1 MKIYLA
7 NPRGFCAGVDRAIHI
22 VEAAIA
28 KYGSPVFVRNEIVHN
43 KAVVESLKERGA
55 IFVKDVDEIP
65 DGKVVIFSAHGAA
78 VSVYEKAKAK
88 NLTILD
94 ASCPLV
100 KKVHNNIKRY
110 STDGAKIIL
119 IGHAGHPEVEGH
131 LGQID
136 DEIYLVTKPEDVANL
151 PFSPDEK
158 LAYLTQTTL
167 SRMESES
174 IISELKKR
182 FPHILGPKKG
192 DLCYA
197 TTNRQ
202 MAVEVFAGKIDLLLV
217 VGSANSSNSNRLKEL
232 GESLGIRSYLI
243 DEPKNIDLS
252 WFIGVENIGITSGAS
267 APEYLVQELINE
279 ISDKFPIDNVIE
291 LKTMEE
297 NVRFPLP
304 DGLDKK

>member
-22 VEAAIA
+22 VEATMA
-28 KYGSPVFVRNEIVHN
+28 KYGTPVFVRNEIVHN

-55 IFVKDVDEIP
+55 IFVKDVDEVP
-65 DGKVVIFSAHGAA
+65 DNKVVIFSAHGAA
-78 VSVYEKAKAK
+78 VSAYEKAKAK
-88 NLTILD
+88 HLTILD

-100 KKVHNNIKRY
+100 KKVHNNIQKY
-110 STDGAKIIL
+110 SAEGAKIIL

-131 LGQID
+131 LGQIKD
-136 DEIYLVTKPEDVANL
+136 KIHLITKPEDVAKL
-151 PFSPDEK
+151 PFSADEK

-167 SRMESES
+167 SRMESEN

-182 FPHILGPKKG
+182 YPKILGPKKG

-202 MAVEVFAGKIDLLLV
+202 MAVEEFAGKIDLLLV

-232 GESLGIRSYLI
+232 GELLGIRSYLI
-243 DEPKNIDLS
+243 DTPKNIDVS

-267 APEYLVQELINE
+267 APEYLVQKLINE
-279 ISDKFPIDNVIE
+279 ISDKFPIEDVVE

-297 NVRFPLP
+297 SVRFPLP
-304 DGLDKK
+304 EGLDKK

>member
-1 MKIYLA
+1 MKIFLA

-22 VEAAIA
+22 VEAALA
-28 KYGSPVFVRNEIVHN
+28 KYGAPVFVRNEIVHN

-55 IFVKDVDEIP
+55 VFVEDVNEIP
-65 DGKVVIFSAHGAA
+65 DGEVVIFSAHGAGVA
-78 VSVYEKAKAK
+78 VYEKARAK
-88 NLTILD
+88 NLTIWD

-100 KKVHNNIKRY
+100 KKVHNNIRKY
-110 STDGAKIIL
+110 SAEGAKIIL

-136 DEIYLVTKPEDVANL
+136 EKIYLITEPEDVAAL
-151 PFSPDEK
+151 PFSTEEK

-167 SRMESES
+167 SRMESEN

-182 FPHILGPKKG
+182 FPRILGPKKG

-202 MAVEVFAGKIDLLLV
+202 TAVEDFAGKIDLLLV

-232 GESLGIRSYLI
+232 GESLGVRSFLI
-243 DEPKNIDLS
+243 DAPKNIDTL

-279 ISDKFPIDNVIE
+279 ISDRFPVSDVVE

-297 NVRFPLP
+297 NVSFPLP
-304 DGLDKK
+304 EDLV

>member
-22 VEAAIA
+22 VEGAIS
-28 KYGSPVFVRNEIVHN
+28 KYGAPVFVRNEIVHN
-43 KAVVESLKERGA
+43 KAVVESLKEYGA
-55 IFVKDVDEIP
+55 IFVKDVEEVP
-65 DGKVVIFSAHGAA
+65 DGKVIIFSAHGAA
-78 VSVYEKAKAK
+78 VSVYEKAKSK
-88 NLTILD
+88 KLTILD

-100 KKVHNNIKRY
+100 KKVHKNIIKY
-110 STDGAKIIL
+110 SLEGAKIIL

-136 DEIYLVTKPEDVANL
+136 EKIYLVTKPEDVKYL
-151 PFSPDEK
+151 PFSTDEK

-182 FPHILGPKKG
+182 YPKILGPKKG

-202 MAVEVFAGKIDLLLV
+202 TAVEEFAGKIDLLLV

-232 GESLGIRSYLI
+232 GESLGIRSFLI
-243 DEPKNIDLS
+243 DEPKNIDIS
-252 WFIGVENIGITSGAS
+252 WFIEIENIGITSGAS
-267 APEYLVQELINE
+267 APEYLVQKLINE
-279 ISDKFPIDNVIE
+279 ISDKFPIEDVIE

-304 DGLDKK
+304 AGLGKK

>member
-28 KYGSPVFVRNEIVHN
+28 KYGAPVFVRNEIVHN
-43 KAVVESLKERGA
+43 KAVVDSLKKRGA

-65 DGKVVIFSAHGAA
+65 DGNVVVFSAHGAGISA
-78 VSVYEKAKAK
+78 YERAKEK
-88 NLTILD
+88 DLTVLD

-100 KKVHNNIKRY
+100 KKVHKNIIKY
-110 STDGAKIIL
+110 SDEGAKVIL

-131 LGQID
+131 LGQIN
-136 DEIYLVTKPEDVANL
+136 EKIYLVTKPEDVAEL
-151 PFSPDEK
+151 PFTADEK

-174 IISELKKR
+174 IISELKNR
-182 FPHILGPKKG
+182 FPNILGPKKG

-202 MAVEVFAGKIDLLLV
+202 TAVEDFAGKIDLLLV

-232 GESLGIRSYLI
+232 GETLGIRSFLI
-243 DEPKNIDLS
+243 DEPKNIDMA
-252 WFIGVENIGITSGAS
+252 WFVGVENIGITSGAS

-279 ISDKFPIDNVIE
+279 ISDNFPIEDVCE

-304 DGLDKK
+304 DGLV